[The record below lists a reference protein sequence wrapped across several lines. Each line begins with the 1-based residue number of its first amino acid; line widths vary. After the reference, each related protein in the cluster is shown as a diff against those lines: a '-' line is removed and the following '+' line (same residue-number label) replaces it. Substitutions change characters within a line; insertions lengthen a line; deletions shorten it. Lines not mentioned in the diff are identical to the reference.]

1 MPPKGKHKAAP
12 KPTAASE
19 LASALGVAKFSRIKH
34 GDLQHEANV
43 KRSFTV
49 PRPGN
54 LGVHILQVAILLPP
68 APALVCVPGG
78 RTGSGLCA
86 RTTMAA
92 FSHGCNRFVGAFS
105 LLRLAFA
112 AFAAFGRSRSPAQRV
127 ILQGDK
133 ILLTKEISSVKTS
146 AHF

>member
-19 LASALGVAKFSRIKH
+19 LASALGAAKFSRIKH
-34 GDLQHEANV
+34 GDLQHEANA

-78 RTGSGLCA
+78 RTGAPEVAFVPERPWLPFH
-86 RTTMAA
+86 MAA
-92 FSHGCNRFVGAFS
+92 IDS
-105 LLRLAFA
+105 
-112 AFAAFGRSRSPAQRV
+112 
-127 ILQGDK
+127 
-133 ILLTKEISSVKTS
+133 
-146 AHF
+146 